1 MKKHRKK
8 QKKRVHME
16 CHIFY
21 YHVISVTNMIIAIYF
36 GNLEKARSNMMGK
49 PDISKVIPALARQA
63 LLLAGGDRK
72 AAYSRYIQLYF
83 RQTGKLAPGC
93 DNKDL
98 QAFYE
103 KEGK

>member
-1 MKKHRKK
+1 MKVWDYFKK
-8 QKKRVHME
+8 NWSLRNKKKV
-16 CHIFY
+16 
-21 YHVISVTNMIIAIYF
+21 
-36 GNLEKARSNMMGK
+36 RSNMMGK

-83 RQTGKLAPGC
+83 RQTGRLAPGC
-93 DNKDL
+93 DSKDL

-103 KEGK
+103 KERDNDG

>member
-1 MKKHRKK
+1 M
-8 QKKRVHME
+8 
-16 CHIFY
+16 
-21 YHVISVTNMIIAIYF
+21 T
-36 GNLEKARSNMMGK
+36 GEKENRGKVRLNMMGK

-72 AAYSRYIQLYF
+72 AAYSRYIELHY
-83 RQTGKLAPGC
+83 RNIGKLAPGC

>member
-1 MKKHRKK
+1 
-8 QKKRVHME
+8 
-16 CHIFY
+16 
-21 YHVISVTNMIIAIYF
+21 
-36 GNLEKARSNMMGK
+36 MMGK

-63 LLLAGGDRK
+63 LLLAGSDRK

-83 RQTGKLAPGC
+83 RQTGRLAPGC
-93 DNKDL
+93 DNRDL

>member
-1 MKKHRKK
+1 
-8 QKKRVHME
+8 
-16 CHIFY
+16 
-21 YHVISVTNMIIAIYF
+21 
-36 GNLEKARSNMMGK
+36 MMGK

-72 AAYSRYIQLYF
+72 AAYSRYIELHY
-83 RQTGKLAPGC
+83 RNTGKLAPGC

-103 KEGK
+103 KEEGK

>member
-1 MKKHRKK
+1 MKVWDCFKK
-8 QKKRVHME
+8 NWSLRNKKKV
-16 CHIFY
+16 
-21 YHVISVTNMIIAIYF
+21 
-36 GNLEKARSNMMGK
+36 RSNMMGK

-83 RQTGKLAPGC
+83 RQTGRLAPGC
-93 DNKDL
+93 DSRDL

-103 KEGK
+103 KERDNDA

>member
-1 MKKHRKK
+1 MKVWDNFKK
-8 QKKRVHME
+8 NWSLENKR
-16 CHIFY
+16 
-21 YHVISVTNMIIAIYF
+21 
-36 GNLEKARSNMMGK
+36 KARSNMMGK

-83 RQTGKLAPGC
+83 RQTGRLAPGC
-93 DNKDL
+93 DSKDL

-103 KEGK
+103 KERDNDA